1 MFFYFDWTYFIL
13 VLPAVILAVWA
24 SARVKST
31 YRRFGGVP
39 SARGISG
46 AQAAR
51 MVLDENGLYDVK
63 IEQIGGELTDHF
75 DPKAN
80 VVRLSADVYNSTS
93 VAAIGI
99 ACHEVGH
106 AVQHATGYFPIKI
119 RAAIVPLTNFGSK
132 LAMPLLLIGLIL
144 SGIAEQYIAIA
155 YLGVLCFAL
164 SAVFQ
169 LVTLPTEFNASA
181 RAMRAV
187 RSSLLLSDEEQR
199 GTRKVLTAAALTYV
213 AALAV
218 SLAQVLRLLL
228 IVNRRRN

>member
-1 MFFYFDWTYFIL
+1 MFYFDWTYFIL

-63 IEQIGGELTDHF
+63 IERIGGELTDHF

-106 AVQHATGYFPIKI
+106 AVNHDGVLQCYEVNPSATAVATGYGAKLLTD
-119 RAAIVPLTNFGSK
+119 AADFC
-132 LAMPLLLIGLIL
+132 AGL
-144 SGIAEQYIAIA
+144 
-155 YLGVLCFAL
+155 V
-164 SAVFQ
+164 
-169 LVTLPTEFNASA
+169 
-181 RAMRAV
+181 
-187 RSSLLLSDEEQR
+187 EELN
-199 GTRKVLTAAALTYV
+199 GEWA
-213 AALAV
+213 
-218 SLAQVLRLLL
+218 
-228 IVNRRRN
+228 